1 MEIFN
6 YDFMI
11 RAFIAGTAIAITAP
25 FIGTYLV
32 VRRYSLM
39 ADTLAHVSLLG
50 ITLGFFLNIYPLL
63 AAVIIS
69 ILSAIVIEKI
79 RSLKKIPG
87 DALLAIFIS
96 GSLATTIIL
105 FSVMGGAGMNLFAFL
120 FGSVATVS
128 SSDLYIILSLSFFII
143 FFLYF
148 FRREFFLTSL
158 DEEIAKV
165 DNIKVSLLNYILVI
179 LTAACVSLSIKIIGT
194 LLVGALV
201 VIPVMTAI
209 NFKKGFYT
217 TRNIALLISLF
228 SVISGLLFSYYLGV
242 PSGGAVV
249 AVLLLFFFFSF
260 LKDS

>member
-11 RAFIAGTAIAITAP
+11 RAFIAGVAIALTAP
-25 FIGTYLV
+25 LIGTYLV

-39 ADTLAHVSLLG
+39 ADTLAHISLLG
-50 ITLGFFLNIYPLL
+50 VTLGFFLNIYPLL
-63 AAVIIS
+63 SAVIIS
-69 ILSAIVIEKI
+69 IFSAIVIEKI

-96 GSLATTIIL
+96 GSLALTVIL
-105 FSVMGGAGMNLFAFL
+105 FSIMGGAGMTLFAFL

-128 SSDLYIILSLSFFII
+128 SSDLYVIILLSFSII
-143 FFLYF
+143 FFLHYF
-148 FRREFFLTSL
+148 KRELFLSSL
-158 DEEIAKV
+158 DEDIAKV
-165 DNIKVSLLNYILVI
+165 DNVKVSLLNYILVI
-179 LTAACVSLSIKIIGT
+179 LTATCVSLSIKIIGT
-194 LLVGALV
+194 LLVGALI

-209 NFKKGFYT
+209 NFKKGFYM

-228 SVISGLLFSYYLGV
+228 SVTSGLFLSYYLGV

-249 AVLLLFFFFSF
+249 AVLLLFFSFSF
-260 LKDS
+260 LKNS

>member
-11 RAFIAGTAIAITAP
+11 RAFIAGVAIALTAP
-25 FIGTYLV
+25 LIGTYLV

-63 AAVIIS
+63 SAVVVS
-69 ILSAIVIEKI
+69 IFSAIVIEKI

-96 GSLATTIIL
+96 GSLALTIIL

-128 SSDLYIILSLSFFII
+128 SSDLYIIILLSLSII
-143 FFLYF
+143 FFLHY
-148 FRREFFLTSL
+148 FRRELFLSSL

-165 DNIKVSLLNYILVI
+165 DNVKVSLLNYVLVI

-194 LLVGALV
+194 LLVGALI

-209 NFKKGFYT
+209 NFKKGFYI
-217 TRNIALLISLF
+217 TRNIAVLISLF
-228 SVISGLLFSYYLGV
+228 SVTSGLFLSYYLGV

-249 AVLLLFFFFSF
+249 AVLLLFFSFSF